1 MLTLWRTLGSP
12 ARLRFFLALFL
23 SALAGASGVVLL
35 GLSGW
40 FLTAA
45 ALAGSMG
52 AGYVFNHLYPS
63 AGVRLAAFSRV
74 LTRYAEQLVGH
85 DATLSLSARLRPAL
99 FASGAVC
106 QRGMTAMPANELSTL
121 IDDVDAAE
129 AGFLRVFS
137 PASAVIAGLCVAIG
151 FALAADWQVGVVA
164 LVVSVGVAWLLPS
177 SAARRS
183 HSAASGLAEQTR
195 TGREETAR
203 LIENAVELDVI
214 GALPREAEMA
224 RESLELQLRSG
235 DAVERP
241 YRALG
246 ATTGFSGSILA
257 LAILWQAGAG
267 AGLAIAV
274 GAALALMSAFE
285 AAGAMVSV
293 FDALSKSRIAAAHL
307 TARLEH
313 SDAPWDAAPGSAQQI
328 STVFPL
334 IADQLIGQAA
344 AGAPPIGPIDMAIS
358 PGTLVQLI
366 GPSGSGKT
374 TLAETL
380 MRLHPPA
387 GGNLRYAGISAGKV
401 RIAAALERIALSP
414 QFPAFLPGT
423 LADQLRLAAP
433 EATEA
438 DMRAALDVACAS
450 GFTPDDIAGSALT
463 FDDVTMPYSGG
474 ELRRLG
480 LARAL
485 LVSPQV
491 LILDEPFA
499 GLEADLARQ
508 LASNLAAWAS
518 GGERALILLGHKE
531 TRVPFPGMTTT
542 VVHL

>member
-1 MLTLWRTLGSP
+1 MLEQPVTPGLQRRLTGTLFISESLFSASVIASFTLMPIVAQGLTGRDS
-12 ARLRFFLALFL
+12 
-23 SALAGASGVVLL
+23 LAGI
-35 GLSGW
+35 
-40 FLTAA
+40 
-45 ALAGSMG
+45 
-52 AGYVFNHLYPS
+52 PS
-63 AGVRLAAFSRV
+63 
-74 LTRYAEQLVGH
+74 T
-85 DATLSLSARLRPAL
+85 
-99 FASGAVC
+99 
-106 QRGMTAMPANELSTL
+106 MM
-121 IDDVDAAE
+121 
-129 AGFLRVFS
+129 
-137 PASAVIAGLCVAIG
+137 
-151 FALAADWQVGVVA
+151 
-164 LVVSVGVAWLLPS
+164 
-177 SAARRS
+177 
-183 HSAASGLAEQTR
+183 
-195 TGREETAR
+195 
-203 LIENAVELDVI
+203 
-214 GALPREAEMA
+214 
-224 RESLELQLRSG
+224 
-235 DAVERP
+235 
-241 YRALG
+241 
-246 ATTGFSGSILA
+246 
-257 LAILWQAGAG
+257 
-267 AGLAIAV
+267 
-274 GAALALMSAFE
+274 
-285 AAGAMVSV
+285 
-293 FDALSKSRIAAAHL
+293 
-307 TARLEH
+307 
-313 SDAPWDAAPGSAQQI
+313 
-328 STVFPL
+328 
-334 IADQLIGQAA
+334 LIGQAA

-358 PGTLVQLI
+358 PGMLVQLI